1 MSPQG
6 REEQLIVLPAQTV
19 RPYGLSARRAGRRMC
34 TPHHSPKEPHLAA
47 HTGSLTEASPTEAPA
62 GARRGLFTRKPK
74 PPYPKYVSVKLR
86 DFPKGSILYILRRT
100 LFRFTANGGT
110 DMAAALTYFTVL
122 SVFPALL
129 AIVSLLGIF
138 GQGEDSANAILA
150 FLKDNAPTQMY
161 GILEDP
167 IRQLTSGQGA
177 GLVLATGILSA
188 LWSASGYTGSFGRAL
203 NRVYGVREGRPGWL
217 LKPINVLV
225 TAALIIL
232 VVLMILMMLLG
243 VTVLDLVGQYV
254 PATVNMELI
263 KIIWLNGRWI
273 LILLMAIGLITLLY
287 AATPNVRRYKA
298 WKLSHGAALALA
310 GMGLGAF
317 GFTLYANNISKYNAT
332 YGLIG
337 GVIVMLLFIWIMNNM
352 LLFGAHL
359 DAEIML
365 MRQIIAGE
373 DDHGHL
379 KVQPRS
385 TSASRALKA
394 RQERLMSVGREL
406 QQQAAGQGMFP
417 KPKGP
422 SVVARVQKAVDTNT
436 AMIRTLI
443 ADGKERLDNGKKQ
456 AKADTAEAQAS
467 EATAAKADA
476 SAKADSQ
483 QEALFDLS
491 TGSSNGTAKKN

>member
-1 MSPQG
+1 M
-6 REEQLIVLPAQTV
+6 
-19 RPYGLSARRAGRRMC
+19 
-34 TPHHSPKEPHLAA
+34 AA
-47 HTGSLTEASPTEAPA
+47 HTGSPTEASPAEAPA

-74 PPYPKYVSVKLR
+74 PSYPKYVSVKLR
-86 DFPKGSILYILRRT
+86 DFPRGSLLYILRRT
-100 LFRFTANGGT
+100 LYRFTSNGGT

-138 GQGEDSANAILA
+138 GQGEDSAAAILA

-177 GLVLATGILSA
+177 GLVLLTGILSA

-203 NRVYGVREGRPGWL
+203 NRVYGVREGRPGWI

-225 TAALIIL
+225 TAVLIIL
-232 VVLMILMMLLG
+232 AVLMILMMLLG
-243 VTVLDLVGQYV
+243 VTVLDLVGQYA
-254 PATVNMELI
+254 PETVDMELI
-263 KIIWLNGRWI
+263 KLIWLNGRWV

-287 AATPNVRRYKA
+287 AATPNVRRFKA
-298 WKLSHGAALALA
+298 WKLSPGAALALA

-365 MRQIIAGE
+365 MRQVLAGE

-379 KVQPRS
+379 KVQPRH
-385 TSASRALKA
+385 TSASRAMKA
-394 RQERLMSVGREL
+394 RQERLMSAGREL

-443 ADGKERLDNGKKQ
+443 ADGKERLENGKKQ
-456 AKADTAEAQAS
+456 QARTDAAEAQAS
-467 EATAAKADA
+467 EATAATAAQADA
-476 SAKADSQ
+476 RATAKPDSSAAASSSAEAKSFAEPA
-483 QEALFDLS
+483 QEALFDLGADNLS
-491 TGSSNGTAKKN
+491 TDKPSTDNPNGATKKN

>member
-1 MSPQG
+1 M
-6 REEQLIVLPAQTV
+6 
-19 RPYGLSARRAGRRMC
+19 
-34 TPHHSPKEPHLAA
+34 AA
-47 HTGSLTEASPTEAPA
+47 HTGSSTDTSSTTVSA
-62 GARRGLFTRKPK
+62 GARRGLFSHKQKPAD
-74 PPYPKYVSVKLR
+74 PKYVSVKLR

-100 LFRFTANGGT
+100 LFRFSANGGT

-177 GLVLATGILSA
+177 GLVLLTGILSA

-225 TAALIIL
+225 TAVLIIL

-254 PATVNMELI
+254 PETVDMELI
-263 KIIWLNGRWI
+263 KLIWLNGRWV

-287 AATPNVRRYKA
+287 AATPNVRRFKA
-298 WKLSHGAALALA
+298 WKLSAGAALALA

-317 GFTLYANNISKYNAT
+317 GFTLYANNFSKYNAT

-379 KVQPRS
+379 KIQPRQ
-385 TSASRALKA
+385 TSASRAMKA
-394 RQERLMSVGREL
+394 RQERLMSAGREL
-406 QQQAAGQGMFP
+406 QQQAVGQGMLP

-422 SVVARVQKAVDTNT
+422 SIADRVQKAVDTNT
-436 AMIRTLI
+436 TMIRTLI
-443 ADGKERLDNGKKQ
+443 ADGKERLDSSKEQSGKEQQKQ
-456 AKADTAEAQAS
+456 TKE
-467 EATAAKADA
+467 
-476 SAKADSQ
+476 SAKAEATEPEAKTDSQ
-483 QEALFDLS
+483 QEALFDLGADTPS
-491 TGSSNGTAKKN
+491 GDNISAAKKN

>member
-1 MSPQG
+1 M
-6 REEQLIVLPAQTV
+6 
-19 RPYGLSARRAGRRMC
+19 
-34 TPHHSPKEPHLAA
+34 AA
-47 HTGSLTEASPTEAPA
+47 HTSSPTDTSLTEAPA

-74 PPYPKYVSVKLR
+74 PADPKYVSVKLR
-86 DFPKGSILYILRRT
+86 DFPRGSFLYILRRT
-100 LFRFTANGGT
+100 LYRFTATGGT

-129 AIVSLLGIF
+129 AVVSLLGIF
-138 GQGEDSANAILA
+138 GQGEDSAAAILA

-167 IRQLTSGQGA
+167 IKQLTSGQGA
-177 GLVLATGILSA
+177 GLVLLTGILSA

-217 LKPINVLV
+217 LKPINVFV
-225 TAALIIL
+225 TAVLIIL

-254 PATVNMELI
+254 PASIDMELI
-263 KIIWLNGRWI
+263 KLIWLNGRWI

-287 AATPNVRRYKA
+287 AATPNVRRYKP
-298 WKLSHGAALALA
+298 WRLSSGAALALF

-317 GFTLYANNISKYNAT
+317 GFTLYANNVSKYNAT

-394 RQERLMSVGREL
+394 RQERLMSAGREL
-406 QQQAAGQGMFP
+406 QQQAAGQGMLP
-417 KPKGP
+417 KLKGP

-436 AMIRTLI
+436 AMIRTI
-443 ADGKERLDNGKKQ
+443 VADGKERLDNGKKQ
-456 AKADTAEAQAS
+456 QAKTDANTTAKPGSSAEAKS
-467 EATAAKADA
+467 STDP
-476 SAKADSQ
+476 S
-483 QEALFDLS
+483 QEALFDS
-491 TGSSNGTAKKN
+491 GTDTKKN

>member
-1 MSPQG
+1 M
-6 REEQLIVLPAQTV
+6 
-19 RPYGLSARRAGRRMC
+19 
-34 TPHHSPKEPHLAA
+34 AA
-47 HTGSLTEASPTEAPA
+47 HTSPSVDASATEAPA
-62 GARRGLFTRKPK
+62 GARRGLFSRKQK
-74 PPYPKYVSVKLR
+74 PALPKYVSVKLR

-100 LFRFTANGGT
+100 LYRFTANGGT

-122 SVFPALL
+122 SIFPALL

-161 GILEDP
+161 SILEDP
-167 IRQLTSGQGA
+167 IRQLTSGHGA
-177 GLVLATGILSA
+177 GLALLAGILSA

-203 NRVYGVREGRPGWL
+203 NRVYGVREGRPGWM
-217 LKPINVLV
+217 LKPLNVLV
-225 TAALIIL
+225 TTVLIIL
-232 VVLMILMMLLG
+232 AVLMILMMLLG

-254 PATVNMELI
+254 PETVNMELI
-263 KIIWLNGRWI
+263 KLVWLNGRWV

-287 AATPNVRRYKA
+287 AATPNVRRFKA
-298 WKLSHGAALALA
+298 WRLSAGATLALA

-317 GFTLYANNISKYNAT
+317 GFTLYANNFSKYNAT

-365 MRQIIAGE
+365 MRQIIAG
-373 DDHGHL
+373 DDNHGQL
-379 KVQPRS
+379 RVQPRH

-394 RQERLMSVGREL
+394 RQERLMSAGREL

-422 SVVARVQKAVDTNT
+422 SIAARVQKAVDTST
-436 AMIRTLI
+436 TSIRTFI
-443 ADGKERLDNGKKQ
+443 ADGKERFDNDKEQQKQ
-456 AKADTAEAQAS
+456 AKESAKAEATEP
-467 EATAAKADA
+467 EATAGP
-476 SAKADSQ
+476 Q
-483 QEALFDLS
+483 QEALFDSSTDTS
-491 TGSSNGTAKKN
+491 TGTVKKN

>member
-1 MSPQG
+1 M
-6 REEQLIVLPAQTV
+6 
-19 RPYGLSARRAGRRMC
+19 
-34 TPHHSPKEPHLAA
+34 AA
-47 HTGSLTEASPTEAPA
+47 HTSSSTETSAPEASA
-62 GARRGLFTRKPK
+62 GARRGLFSRKQK
-74 PPYPKYVSVKLR
+74 PADPKYVSVKLR

-100 LFRFTANGGT
+100 LFRFTSNGGT

-203 NRVYGVREGRPGWL
+203 NRVYGVREGRPGWI

-225 TAALIIL
+225 TAMLIIL

-243 VTVLDLVGQYV
+243 VTVLDMVGQYV
-254 PATVNMELI
+254 PATVDMELI
-263 KIIWLNGRWI
+263 KLIWLNGRWI

-298 WKLSHGAALALA
+298 WKLSSGAALALF

-317 GFTLYANNISKYNAT
+317 GFTLYANNFSKYNAT

-394 RQERLMSVGREL
+394 RQERLMSAGREL

-436 AMIRTLI
+436 TMIRTLI
-443 ADGKERLDNGKKQ
+443 ADGKEQLQKKQ

-476 SAKADSQ
+476 SARADASAKAEPQ
-483 QEALFDLS
+483 QDALFDPS
-491 TGSSNGTAKKN
+491 TDSSNDAAKKN

>member
-1 MSPQG
+1 M
-6 REEQLIVLPAQTV
+6 
-19 RPYGLSARRAGRRMC
+19 
-34 TPHHSPKEPHLAA
+34 AA
-47 HTGSLTEASPTEAPA
+47 HTGSPTEASPTEAPA

-74 PPYPKYVSVKLR
+74 PAYPKYVGVKLR
-86 DFPKGSILYILRRT
+86 DFPKGSILYILRRAIYK
-100 LFRFTANGGT
+100 FGANGGT

-122 SVFPALL
+122 SIFPALL

-138 GQGEDSANAILA
+138 GQGEDSAAAILA

-167 IRQLTSGQGA
+167 IKQLTSGHGA
-177 GLVLATGILSA
+177 GLVLLTGILSA

-203 NRVYGVREGRPGWL
+203 NRVYGVREGRPGWM
-217 LKPINVLV
+217 LKPINVLI

-232 VVLMILMMLLG
+232 AVLMILMMLLG
-243 VTVLDLVGQYV
+243 VTVLDLIGQYV
-254 PATVNMELI
+254 PETVDMELI
-263 KIIWLNGRWI
+263 KLIWLNGRWV

-287 AATPNVRRYKA
+287 AATPNVRRFKA
-298 WKLSHGAALALA
+298 WRLSAGAALALA

-317 GFTLYANNISKYNAT
+317 GFTLYADNFSKYNAT

-373 DDHGHL
+373 DDYGHL
-379 KVQPRS
+379 KVQPRH
-385 TSASRALKA
+385 TSASRAMKA
-394 RQERLMSVGREL
+394 RQERLMAEGREL
-406 QQQAAGQGMFP
+406 QQQAAGQVMFP

-422 SVVARVQKAVDTNT
+422 SVAQRVQKAVDTNT
-436 AMIRTLI
+436 TMIRTLI
-443 ADGKERLDNGKKQ
+443 ADGKERLDSSKEQSGKEQQ
-456 AKADTAEAQAS
+456 AKTDAAEAQAS
-467 EATAAKADA
+467 EATAAQADA
-476 SAKADSQ
+476 RATAKPDSSAAASSSAEAKSFAEPA
-483 QEALFDLS
+483 QEALFDLGADTPS
-491 TGSSNGTAKKN
+491 GDNVSAAKKN

>member
-1 MSPQG
+1 M
-6 REEQLIVLPAQTV
+6 
-19 RPYGLSARRAGRRMC
+19 
-34 TPHHSPKEPHLAA
+34 AA
-47 HTGSLTEASPTEAPA
+47 HTGSSTDTSSTTVSA
-62 GARRGLFTRKPK
+62 GARRGLFSRKQK
-74 PPYPKYVSVKLR
+74 PADPKYVSVKLR
-86 DFPKGSILYILRRT
+86 DFPKGSILYILRRAI
-100 LFRFTANGGT
+100 FKFGVNGAS

-122 SVFPALL
+122 SIFPALL
-129 AIVSLLGIF
+129 AIVSLLGVF
-138 GQGEDSANAILA
+138 GHGEESAAVILA

-167 IRQLTSGQGA
+167 IKQLTSGQGA
-177 GLVLATGILSA
+177 GLVLLTGILSA

-203 NRVYGVREGRPGWL
+203 NRVYGVREGRPGWM

-232 VVLMILMMLLG
+232 AVLMILMMLLG

-254 PATVNMELI
+254 PETVDMELI
-263 KIIWLNGRWI
+263 KLIWLNGRWV

-287 AATPNVRRYKA
+287 AATPNVRRFKA
-298 WKLSHGAALALA
+298 WKLSAGAALALA

-317 GFTLYANNISKYNAT
+317 GFTLYANNFSKYNAT

-379 KVQPRS
+379 KIQPRH

-394 RQERLMSVGREL
+394 RQERLMSAGREL
-406 QQQAAGQGMFP
+406 QQQAAGQVMFP

-422 SVVARVQKAVDTNT
+422 SVAQRVQKAVDTNT
-436 AMIRTLI
+436 TMIRTLI
-443 ADGKERLDNGKKQ
+443 ADGKERLDSSKEQSGKEQKQ
-456 AKADTAEAQAS
+456 AKADATAEATEP
-467 EATAAKADA
+467 EAKT
-476 SAKADSQ
+476 DSQ
-483 QEALFDLS
+483 QEALFGLS
-491 TGSSNGTAKKN
+491 TDTPSGGAVSAAKKN

>member
-1 MSPQG
+1 M
-6 REEQLIVLPAQTV
+6 
-19 RPYGLSARRAGRRMC
+19 
-34 TPHHSPKEPHLAA
+34 AA
-47 HTGSLTEASPTEAPA
+47 HTGSSTEASPAEAPA

-74 PPYPKYVSVKLR
+74 PAYPKYVSVKLR
-86 DFPKGSILYILRRT
+86 DFPRGSILYILRRT

-122 SVFPALL
+122 SIFPALL

-138 GQGEDSANAILA
+138 GQGEDSAAAILA

-161 GILEDP
+161 AIMEDP
-167 IRQLTSGQGA
+167 IKQLTSGHGA
-177 GLVLATGILSA
+177 GLVLLTGILSA

-203 NRVYGVREGRPGWL
+203 NRVYGVREGRPGWM
-217 LKPINVLV
+217 LKPINVLI

-232 VVLMILMMLLG
+232 AVLMILMMLLG
-243 VTVLDLVGQYV
+243 VTVLDLIGQYV
-254 PATVNMELI
+254 PETVDMELI
-263 KIIWLNGRWI
+263 KLIWLNGRWV

-287 AATPNVRRYKA
+287 AATPNVRRFKA
-298 WKLSHGAALALA
+298 WRLSAGAALALA

-317 GFTLYANNISKYNAT
+317 GFTLYADNFSKYNAT

-373 DDHGHL
+373 DDYGHL
-379 KVQPRS
+379 KVQPRH
-385 TSASRALKA
+385 TSASRAMKA
-394 RQERLMSVGREL
+394 RQEWLMAEGREL
-406 QQQAAGQGMFP
+406 QQQAAGQVMFP

-436 AMIRTLI
+436 TMIRTLI
-443 ADGKERLDNGKKQ
+443 ADGKERLDSSKEQSGKEQQ
-456 AKADTAEAQAS
+456 ARTDAAEAQAS
-467 EATAAKADA
+467 EAA
-476 SAKADSQ
+476 SAKADARATAKPDSSAAASSSAAAKSSAEPA
-483 QEALFDLS
+483 QEALFDLGADNLS
-491 TGSSNGTAKKN
+491 TDKPSTDNPNEAAKKN

>member
-6 REEQLIVLPAQTV
+6 REGQLIVLLAPSV
-19 RPYGLSARRAGRRMC
+19 RPHAEAHRRTTVY
-34 TPHHSPKEPHLAA
+34 TPLIQGAPLAA
-47 HTGSLTEASPTEAPA
+47 HTGSSTDTSSTQVPA
-62 GARRGLFTRKPK
+62 GARRGLFSRKKK
-74 PPYPKYVSVKLR
+74 PAAPKYASVKLR
-86 DFPKGSILYILRRT
+86 DFPKGSILYILRRAIYK
-100 LFRFTANGGT
+100 FGANGAS

-122 SVFPALL
+122 SIFPALL

-138 GQGEDSANAILA
+138 GQGEDSATAILA

-177 GLVLATGILSA
+177 GLVLLTGILSA

-203 NRVYGVREGRPGWL
+203 NRVYGVREGRPGWM

-225 TAALIIL
+225 TAVLIIL

-254 PATVNMELI
+254 PETVDMELI
-263 KIIWLNGRWI
+263 KLIWLNGRWV

-287 AATPNVRRYKA
+287 AATPNVRRFKQ
-298 WKLSHGAALALA
+298 WKLSPGAALALF
-310 GMGLGAF
+310 GMGLGGF
-317 GFTLYANNISKYNAT
+317 GFTLYANNFSKYNAT

-365 MRQIIAGE
+365 MRQVLAGE

-385 TSASRALKA
+385 TTASRAMKEQ
-394 RQERLMSVGREL
+394 RERLMSAGHEL
-406 QQQAAGQGMFP
+406 QQQAAGQGMLP

-422 SVVARVQKAVDTNT
+422 SIAARVQKAVDTNT
-436 AMIRTLI
+436 TMIRTFI
-443 ADGKERLDNGKKQ
+443 ADGKERLDSNKEQSGKTQQ
-456 AKADTAEAQAS
+456 AKADTKVEATES
-467 EATAAKADA
+467 EAKAEP
-476 SAKADSQ
+476 Q
-483 QEALFDLS
+483 QEALFDLGADKS
-491 TGSSNGTAKKN
+491 TGAAKKN

>member
-1 MSPQG
+1 M
-6 REEQLIVLPAQTV
+6 
-19 RPYGLSARRAGRRMC
+19 
-34 TPHHSPKEPHLAA
+34 AA
-47 HTGSLTEASPTEAPA
+47 HTSPSVDTSATEAPA
-62 GARRGLFTRKPK
+62 GTRRGLFSRKQK
-74 PPYPKYVSVKLR
+74 PALPKYVSVKLR
-86 DFPKGSILYILRRT
+86 DFPKGSVLYILRRT
-100 LFRFTANGGT
+100 LYRFTANGGT

-122 SVFPALL
+122 SIFPALL

-167 IRQLTSGQGA
+167 IRQLTSGHGA
-177 GLVLATGILSA
+177 GLALLAGILSA

-203 NRVYGVREGRPGWL
+203 NRVYGVREGRPGWM

-225 TAALIIL
+225 TTVLIIL
-232 VVLMILMMLLG
+232 AVLMILMMLLG

-254 PATVNMELI
+254 PETVNMELI
-263 KIIWLNGRWI
+263 KLVWLNGRWV

-287 AATPNVRRYKA
+287 AATPNVRRFKA
-298 WKLSHGAALALA
+298 WRLSAGATLALA

-317 GFTLYANNISKYNAT
+317 GFTLYANNFSKYNAT

-365 MRQIIAGE
+365 MRQIIAG
-373 DDHGHL
+373 DDDDGHL
-379 KVQPRS
+379 KIQPRH

-394 RQERLMSVGREL
+394 RQERLMSAGREL

-422 SVVARVQKAVDTNT
+422 SIAARVQKAVDTST
-436 AMIRTLI
+436 TSIRTFI
-443 ADGKERLDNGKKQ
+443 ADGKERFDNDKEQQKQ
-456 AKADTAEAQAS
+456 AKESAKAEATEP
-467 EATAAKADA
+467 EATADP
-476 SAKADSQ
+476 Q

-491 TGSSNGTAKKN
+491 TDTSTGTVKKN

>member
-1 MSPQG
+1 M
-6 REEQLIVLPAQTV
+6 
-19 RPYGLSARRAGRRMC
+19 
-34 TPHHSPKEPHLAA
+34 AA
-47 HTGSLTEASPTEAPA
+47 HTSSSADTSVPEAPA
-62 GARRGLFTRKPK
+62 GARRGLLSRIQKPAH
-74 PPYPKYVSVKLR
+74 PKYVSVKLR

-138 GQGEDSANAILA
+138 GQGEDSATAILA

-177 GLVLATGILSA
+177 GLVLLTGILSA

-203 NRVYGVREGRPGWL
+203 NRVYGVREGRPGWM

-225 TAALIIL
+225 TTVLIIL
-232 VVLMILMMLLG
+232 AVLMILMMLLG

-254 PATVNMELI
+254 PETVDMELI
-263 KIIWLNGRWI
+263 KLIWLNGRWV

-287 AATPNVRRYKA
+287 AATPNVRRFKA
-298 WKLSHGAALALA
+298 WRLSPGAALALV

-317 GFTLYANNISKYNAT
+317 GFTLYADNFSKYNAT

-365 MRQIIAGE
+365 MRQIIAGD

-379 KVQPRS
+379 KVQPRH

-394 RQERLMSVGREL
+394 RQERLMSAGREL
-406 QQQAAGQGMFP
+406 QQQAAGQVMFP

-422 SVVARVQKAVDTNT
+422 SVAQRVQKAVDTNT
-436 AMIRTLI
+436 TMIRTLI
-443 ADGKERLDNGKKQ
+443 ADGKERLDNGKEQQQKQ
-456 AKADTAEAQAS
+456 AKADTKAEATES
-467 EATAAKADA
+467 E
-476 SAKADSQ
+476 AKADSQ
-483 QEALFDLS
+483 QEALFDLG
-491 TGSSNGTAKKN
+491 TDTSNGAAKKN

>member
-1 MSPQG
+1 M
-6 REEQLIVLPAQTV
+6 
-19 RPYGLSARRAGRRMC
+19 
-34 TPHHSPKEPHLAA
+34 AA
-47 HTGSLTEASPTEAPA
+47 HTGSSTDTSSTTVSS
-62 GARRGLFTRKPK
+62 GARRGLFSRKQK
-74 PPYPKYVSVKLR
+74 PATPKYVSVKLR

-100 LFRFTANGGT
+100 LFRFSANGGT

-129 AIVSLLGIF
+129 AIVSLLGVF
-138 GQGEDSANAILA
+138 GHGEESAAVILS

-177 GLVLATGILSA
+177 GLVLLTGILSA

-225 TAALIIL
+225 TAVLIIL

-254 PATVNMELI
+254 PETVDMELI
-263 KIIWLNGRWI
+263 KLIWLNGRWV

-287 AATPNVRRYKA
+287 AATPNVRRFKA
-298 WKLSHGAALALA
+298 WKLSAGAALALA

-317 GFTLYANNISKYNAT
+317 GFTLYANNFSKYNAT

-379 KVQPRS
+379 KIQPRQ
-385 TSASRALKA
+385 TSASRAMKA
-394 RQERLMSVGREL
+394 RQERLMSAGREL
-406 QQQAAGQGMFP
+406 QQQAVGQGMLP

-422 SVVARVQKAVDTNT
+422 SIADRVQKAVDTNT
-436 AMIRTLI
+436 TMIRTLI
-443 ADGKERLDNGKKQ
+443 ADGKERIENGKEQLQQQ
-456 AKADTAEAQAS
+456 AKAEAKAEATEP
-467 EATAAKADA
+467 EAKT
-476 SAKADSQ
+476 DSQ
-483 QEALFDLS
+483 QEALFDPSTDAS
-491 TGSSNGTAKKN
+491 TGESQKN

>member
-1 MSPQG
+1 M
-6 REEQLIVLPAQTV
+6 
-19 RPYGLSARRAGRRMC
+19 
-34 TPHHSPKEPHLAA
+34 AA
-47 HTGSLTEASPTEAPA
+47 HTGSPTEASPAEAPA

-74 PPYPKYVSVKLR
+74 PAYPKYVSVKLR
-86 DFPKGSILYILRRT
+86 DFPRGSILYILRRT

-122 SVFPALL
+122 SIFPALL

-138 GQGEDSANAILA
+138 GQGEDSAAAILA

-167 IRQLTSGQGA
+167 IKQLTSGHGA
-177 GLVLATGILSA
+177 GLVLLTGILSA

-203 NRVYGVREGRPGWL
+203 NRVYGVREGRPGWM
-217 LKPINVLV
+217 LKPINVLI

-232 VVLMILMMLLG
+232 AVLMILMMLLG

-254 PATVNMELI
+254 PKTVDMELI
-263 KIIWLNGRWI
+263 KLIWLNGRWV

-287 AATPNVRRYKA
+287 AATPNVRRFKA
-298 WKLSHGAALALA
+298 WKLSAGAALALA

-317 GFTLYANNISKYNAT
+317 GFTLYANNFSKYNAT

-365 MRQIIAGE
+365 MRQIIAGD

-379 KVQPRS
+379 KVQPRH

-394 RQERLMSVGREL
+394 RQERLMAEGREL
-406 QQQAAGQGMFP
+406 QQQAVGQGMLP

-436 AMIRTLI
+436 AMIRTMI
-443 ADGKERLDNGKKQ
+443 ADGKERLENGKKQ
-456 AKADTAEAQAS
+456 QTRTDAAEAQAS
-467 EATAAKADA
+467 EATAAQADA
-476 SAKADSQ
+476 RATAKPDSSAAASSSAEAKSFAEPA
-483 QEALFDLS
+483 QEALFDLGADNLGADKPS
-491 TGSSNGTAKKN
+491 TDNPNGATKKN